1 MTSVGSGAWLKPEQ
15 VETAQLDGEWI
26 LLNMDTHAVTKLNEI
41 GGYIWSIVAD
51 CSTIDE
57 VIDKVLTEYDTE
69 RTQVELDVTLFL
81 DDLMRI
87 GLLTYG

>member
-1 MTSVGSGAWLKPEQ
+1 MNSIGSGVWFKPEQ

-41 GGYIWSIVAD
+41 GGYIWSIIAE

-57 VIDKVLTEYDTE
+57 IIDKVLMQYDTD
-69 RTQVELDVTLFL
+69 RTQVEQDVTIYL
-81 DDLMRI
+81 DDLMNI
-87 GLLTYG
+87 GLLTHG